1 MKRILLPTDFSS
13 NSWNAISYS
22 LELFKNESCTFYLL
36 NAYTPMVYTYDYSFG
51 GGAVI
56 SETLSGE
63 DIIRKTSVNGL
74 EEIVTRINKEFP
86 NELHQYETISAYNI
100 LTDEINDL
108 ITSLNIDLVIMGT
121 KGATGAQEILFGTQ
135 TVYVM
140 KKAKCPVLA
149 IPQHYKHREVKD
161 ILFPNDYKYEY
172 VKDDFDTLKLI
183 ATTTNSS
190 VHILH
195 ISNELE
201 LSDKQEENKNRL
213 NSFFQE
219 IKHDYTDVPNRGIS
233 EAVATYIYNH
243 NINMLVMTNRKHSF
257 LERLLFRQSVDT
269 IGMHIKIPFLVI
281 PV

>member
-22 LELFKNESCTFYLL
+22 LELFKNEPCTFYLL

-63 DIIRKTSVNGL
+63 DVIRKTSVDGL
-74 EEIVTRINKEFP
+74 QEIVTRIHKEFN

-108 ITSLNIDLVIMGT
+108 IESLHIDLVIMGT

-149 IPQHYKHREVKD
+149 IPQYYKHREVKD

-172 VKDDFDTLKLI
+172 AKENFDTLKLI

-201 LSDKQEENKNRL
+201 LSDQQKENKDRIT
-213 NSFFQE
+213 SFFHD
-219 IKHDYTDVPNRGIS
+219 IKHDYTDVPDRRIS
-233 EAVATYIYNH
+233 EAVATYIHNH
-243 NINMLVMTNRKHSF
+243 DINMLVMTNRKHSF

-269 IGMHIKIPFLVI
+269 IGMHIQIPFLVI